1 MTALIVLHR
10 VDSARNMARFYRL
23 QMQPTLFGG
32 FTVMREWG
40 RIGQAGSCRHD
51 QYETA
56 EAARVALDALRHTKV
71 RRGYMLCS
79 SPTTAD
85 RVAPAQS

>member
-1 MTALIVLHR
+1 MTAPIVLHR

-56 EAARVALDALRHTKV
+56 EAARVALDTLSRAKLT
-71 RRGYMLCS
+71 RGYTLCK
-79 SPTTAD
+79 TA
-85 RVAPAQS
+85 AITP

>member
-1 MTALIVLHR
+1 MTAPIILHR
-10 VDSARNMARFYRL
+10 VESARNMARFYRL

-32 FTVMREWG
+32 VTVMREWG

-56 EAARVALDALRHTKV
+56 EAARVALDALRHAKL
-71 RRGYMLCS
+71 RRGYTLCNVAS
-79 SPTTAD
+79 TTVE
-85 RVAPAQS
+85 RPPAQS